1 MIETGSDSIF
11 CSANRTHDVSEVF
24 APVAFALDQPNS
36 DRNQARFHNLS
47 SLKYHLEQQRGGEP
61 HLSEG
66 EIIEKK
72 LIASIPLRRY
82 QNCPDT
88 GLVAGGSWM
97 GSGTGWSRGPAEWR
111 RMTEYGIRNM
121 GITSVWS
128 V

>member
-72 LIASIPLRRY
+72 LIAS
-82 QNCPDT
+82 
-88 GLVAGGSWM
+88 LVAGGSWM